1 VCALARLRSLTR
13 VMLLTPVFLRA
24 DSLDGAL
31 QHLDRAGT
39 SFVAMSAH
47 FTNLQHTAIAPD
59 NDFTSNGEMRIKR
72 PRSGQLLGWIDFVA
86 PDPKTVALNGRTVS
100 ILLPKMNTVEVYDLG
115 KHQALLEQFFL
126 LGFGTSRHD
135 LEAAYTTSYGGAE
148 VVHGEPTTRVVLIS
162 RKPEVRKQLSQ
173 LELWISDKS
182 GEPVRQRFNEPNGN
196 FNVFTYLGMKTTS
209 LPDSAFKLKLPKG
222 VKTVMMKK

>member
-1 VCALARLRSLTR
+1 
-13 VMLLTPVFLRA
+13 MFLRA

-31 QHLDRAGT
+31 KHLDRAGI
-39 SFVAMSAH
+39 SFVAMSAF
-47 FTNLQHTAIAPD
+47 FTNLQHTAVVPD
-59 NDFTSNGEMRIKR
+59 NDLTSKGEMRIKR
-72 PRSGQLLGWIDFVA
+72 PRSGQLLGWIDFVK

-115 KHQALLEQFFL
+115 KHQGLLEQFFL

-135 LEAAYTTSYGGAE
+135 LEAAYTTSYGGTE
-148 VVHGEPTTRVVLIS
+148 VVNGEPATRIILIS
-162 RKPEVRKQLSQ
+162 KKPEVRKQLSQ
-173 LELWISDKS
+173 LELWISDKT

-196 FNVFTYLGMKTTS
+196 FNVFTYLGMKNRS

-222 VKTVMMKK
+222 VKTVIKNK